1 MVNWWESPFRVFQTN
16 IREIDAGLDVE
27 RHVAEIKKMGANTWL
42 LNTAGIVSFYPSKLP
57 FQHPSAWL
65 KDRPSGDLIG
75 DAVEAAHQQGVRVV
89 SRIDFSKLHQDVY
102 EEHPDWFFVA
112 ADGQNQIYN
121 GLFSTCPSGPYY
133 QEKSLE
139 IIDEVMENYDN
150 DGFFFNWFS
159 FSERDYS
166 RRLWGPCHC
175 VNCQEAFRAETGME
189 VPSVEDWSDPAWV
202 KHIEFKRR
210 VLADVSGQIRDRI
223 RQKPGVC
230 LLLRQTSDVT
240 MHEVNGSVDRPLPLW
255 RYWPGENAKLDHGT
269 DASKPVV
276 TNVVLFLD
284 LPYRFSAEQPGL
296 VSIYGAQV
304 LAHKVNPWIYVL
316 GTLDQ
321 PDRKNFEAGSVIL
334 KFSRDHQDLYEN
346 TTACPKVVLVQS
358 TKSMERYGLDRGEAL
373 VQNAFRG
380 SYRVL
385 IEHHIPFTIIEDTD
399 LPAKQAS
406 GELSRYDCLV
416 LPNVAAMSDEE
427 AAALDEYVAG
437 GGGIVMTYESG
448 LFNADANKR
457 NGFALQAMAGTR
469 VEARRED
476 MRSAYLRITSP
487 DDLPDTELTKFIMVD
502 GSFLYTD
509 AGDGAESS
517 LKLIPPSRVGPPEVT
532 YWDYETDH
540 PGRITRKHGAG
551 KVIYFPWQVD
561 ALFFGLSL
569 PEHSQLIASAVEE
582 VSSGGRQVSGDIP
595 PQVEVVLA
603 EQHGGGRTLV
613 HLINY
618 SGHQDRSF
626 HPAIELRDIAIKIND
641 RQITRCTSTVTGAV
655 LETRD
660 DGAFVLP
667 SLGWMD
673 VLVCE

>member
-1 MVNWWESPFRVFQTN
+1 MANWWESPFRIFQTN

-27 RHVAEIKKMGANTWL
+27 RHVAEIKEMGANTWL

-57 FQHPSAWL
+57 FQHPSPWL
-65 KDRPSGDLIG
+65 KDRPSGDLIA
-75 DAVEAAHQQGVRVV
+75 DAVDAAHRQGVRVV

-102 EEHPDWFFVA
+102 EEHPDWFFVDA
-112 ADGQNQIYN
+112 SGHNQVYN
-121 GLFSTCPSGPYY
+121 GLYSTCPSGLYY

-166 RRLWGPCHC
+166 RHLWGPCHC
-175 VNCQEAFRAETGME
+175 VNCQEAFHESVGLDL
-189 VPSVEDWSDPAWV
+189 PSGEDWSDPAWV
-202 KHIEFKRR
+202 KHLEFKRQ
-210 VLADVSGQIRDRI
+210 VLAEVSGRIRDRI

-240 MHEVNGSVDRPLPLW
+240 MHEVNNSVDRDLPLW
-255 RYWPGENAKLDHGT
+255 RYSAGEMAKLDHGT

-296 VSIYGAQV
+296 ISIYGAQV
-304 LAHKVNPWIYVL
+304 LAHNVNPWIYVL

-321 PDRKNFEAGSVIL
+321 PDRKNFEAGSAIL

-346 TTACPKVVLVQS
+346 STACPKVVLVQS
-358 TKSMERYGLDRGEAL
+358 TKSMERYGLDRGADL
-373 VQNAFRG
+373 VQDAFRG
-380 SYRVL
+380 SYRALV
-385 IEHHIPFTIIEDTD
+385 EHHIPFTIMEDTD
-399 LPAKQAS
+399 LPSKLAS
-406 GELSRYDCLV
+406 GELKRYDCLV

-427 AAALDEYVAG
+427 ATALDEYVAA

-448 LFNADANKR
+448 LFDANAKR
-457 NGFALQAMAGTR
+457 RTGFAMQVMAKTH
-469 VEARRED
+469 VVARRD
-476 MRSAYLRITSP
+476 NMRSAYLMITSP
-487 DDLPDTELTKFIMVD
+487 DDLPDTELTKFIMLD
-502 GSFLYTD
+502 RSFLYVD
-509 AGDGAESS
+509 AGEGAETS
-517 LKLIPPSRVGPPEVT
+517 LRLLPPSRIGPPEVT
-532 YWDYETDH
+532 YWDHETNH
-540 PGRITRKHGAG
+540 PGRITRQHGSG

-561 ALFFGLSL
+561 ALFYGYSL

-582 VSSGGRQVSGDIP
+582 VSSGGRQISGDIP
-595 PQVEVVLA
+595 PQVEVVLVEQA
-603 EQHGGGRTLV
+603 ERGRTLV

-618 SGHQDRSF
+618 SGHQDHSF
-626 HPAIELRDIAIKIND
+626 HTAIELRDIAIKIND
-641 RQITRCTSTVTGAV
+641 RQITRCTSTVTGEE
-655 LETRD
+655 LKTRD